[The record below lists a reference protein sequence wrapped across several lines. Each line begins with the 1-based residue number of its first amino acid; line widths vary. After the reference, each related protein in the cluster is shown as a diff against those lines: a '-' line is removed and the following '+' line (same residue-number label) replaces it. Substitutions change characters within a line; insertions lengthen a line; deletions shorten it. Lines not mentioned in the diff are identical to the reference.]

1 MWFLRAKAGFQV
13 ETGFCQKVHFLT
25 IIGRKVH
32 EHWLSVHRR
41 TLVEVLQSWSLFN
54 SHPTPQKPTVAETLF
69 VSVNSG
75 LDKKHQHVTTN
86 EEKSNMHIAKKNEEV
101 LAIGLVIVATMIVLI
116 IGINAKSLW
125 IDECLVY
132 RYINFPNAKEVL
144 KTALDAS
151 GSEKQMPLF
160 LLFAWV
166 WSRIFGL
173 SEIAMRSVNVLPAF
187 LYTIC
192 GYKIANIVCK
202 KKQVWLGT
210 MFFLLN
216 PIFIAYLNEA
226 RPYIALLAFALITVY
241 NSFYEEDF
249 NSRKNIISIHVFLLL
264 GISFHLLFVF
274 SFCIYIC
281 GILYHYK
288 SECLKLKMHIK
299 GFLYFLPLYII
310 LLGYMAFTFYYSSSS
325 SIGHTSGSVI
335 ASLVVSIYYILG
347 YGGLG
352 PSRNDLRSPSIST
365 LTPVMMILI
374 ATMSVILVLFAIAL
388 IRGVSQ
394 KPLENRPFW
403 LLTAG
408 VLLVIC
414 FCLLSIVFHYSFWER
429 HIISLSSI
437 FIVLILEVI
446 STRNMRYMAFVLL
459 FLFAVSSMNFRF
471 NYYYGNEDYKS
482 MVNDLSVNDYI
493 VMAQASDVVLE
504 YYGKQF
510 VQNEDFTD
518 PDNQVININNYSFD
532 QVNELVRQYTAEYSG
547 EKLAIV
553 LTSRTANDKC
563 QLYHQINSFGLPNE
577 TVVEYRG
584 LRCIMSE

>member
-1 MWFLRAKAGFQV
+1 
-13 ETGFCQKVHFLT
+13 
-25 IIGRKVH
+25 
-32 EHWLSVHRR
+32 
-41 TLVEVLQSWSLFN
+41 
-54 SHPTPQKPTVAETLF
+54 
-69 VSVNSG
+69 
-75 LDKKHQHVTTN
+75 
-86 EEKSNMHIAKKNEEV
+86 MHIAKKNEEV

>member
-1 MWFLRAKAGFQV
+1 
-13 ETGFCQKVHFLT
+13 
-25 IIGRKVH
+25 
-32 EHWLSVHRR
+32 
-41 TLVEVLQSWSLFN
+41 
-54 SHPTPQKPTVAETLF
+54 
-69 VSVNSG
+69 
-75 LDKKHQHVTTN
+75 
-86 EEKSNMHIAKKNEEV
+86 MHIEKKNEGV
-101 LAIGLVIVATMIVLI
+101 LALSLVIVATIITLI

-132 RYINFPNAKEVL
+132 RCINFSNVKEVL

-160 LLFAWV
+160 LLFAWA

-173 SEIAMRSVNVLPAF
+173 SEIAMRSVNIVPAF
-187 LYTIC
+187 LYTIW
-192 GYKIANIVCK
+192 GYRVANIVCK
-202 KKQVWLGT
+202 KKRVWLGS

-249 NSRKNIISIHVFLLL
+249 NSRKNIIAIHVFILL

-288 SECLKLKMHIK
+288 SGCLKLKKHIK
-299 GFLYFLPLYII
+299 GLLYFLPFYIL

-325 SIGHTSGSVI
+325 SIGNSSGSVI
-335 ASLVVSIYYILG
+335 VSLIVSIYYILG

-352 PSRNDLRSPSIST
+352 LSRNDLRGISGLGS
-365 LTPVMMILI
+365 LTPIMLILI
-374 ATMSVILVLFAIAL
+374 AALSVVLVLFAIAL
-388 IRGVSQ
+388 IKGAA
-394 KPLENRPFW
+394 KGPLKNRSFW
-403 LLTAG
+403 LLIAG
-408 VLLVIC
+408 IILIIC
-414 FCLLSIVFHYSFWER
+414 FSLLSMVFNYSFWER
-429 HIISLSSI
+429 HIISLSAI

-446 STRNMRYMAFVLL
+446 SSYNMRYMAFALL

-482 MVNDLSVNDYI
+482 VVSDLNENDYI
-493 VMAQASDVVLE
+493 VMAQASGAVLD

-510 VQNEDFTD
+510 VQSDDFTS
-518 PDNQVININNYSFD
+518 PKSQIININNYSLD
-532 QVNELVRQYTAEYSG
+532 QIKELIGEYTDKYSNARI
-547 EKLAIV
+547 AIV
-553 LTSRTANDKC
+553 LTSRTANDKY
-563 QLYHQINSFGLPNE
+563 QLYHQVDSFDLFHE

-584 LRCIMSE
+584 LKCFMSE

>member
-1 MWFLRAKAGFQV
+1 
-13 ETGFCQKVHFLT
+13 
-25 IIGRKVH
+25 
-32 EHWLSVHRR
+32 
-41 TLVEVLQSWSLFN
+41 
-54 SHPTPQKPTVAETLF
+54 
-69 VSVNSG
+69 
-75 LDKKHQHVTTN
+75 
-86 EEKSNMHIAKKNEEV
+86 MHTAKKNEGM
-101 LAIGLVIVATMIVLI
+101 LAIGLVVAATMIALI

-125 IDECLVY
+125 LDECLVY
-132 RYINFPNAKEVL
+132 RYINSPSAKEVL

-160 LLFAWV
+160 LLFAWA

-192 GYKIANIVCK
+192 GYKIAHIVCK
-202 KKQVWLGT
+202 KKQVWLGV

-274 SFCIYIC
+274 SFCICIC

-288 SECLKLKMHIK
+288 SKRFKLRIHIK
-299 GFLYFLPLYII
+299 GLLYFLPLYVI

-325 SIGHTSGSVI
+325 SIGNASGSVV
-335 ASLVVSIYYILG
+335 ASLIVSIYYILG

-352 PSRNDLRSPSIST
+352 LSRNDLRSPSLGS
-365 LTPVMMILI
+365 LTPTMMILM
-374 ATMSVILVLFAIAL
+374 AALSVVL
-388 IRGVSQ
+388 
-394 KPLENRPFW
+394 
-403 LLTAG
+403 
-408 VLLVIC
+408 VLLVIALVKSASKEPLKNRTFWLLIAGIILVLC
-414 FCLLSIVFHYSFWER
+414 FSLLSILFNYSFWER
-429 HIISLSSI
+429 HIISLSAI
-437 FIVLILEVI
+437 FIVLILEVV
-446 STRNMRYMAFVLL
+446 SARNMRYTAFVLL

-482 MVNDLSVNDYI
+482 VINDLNENNYI
-493 VMAQASDVVLE
+493 VMAQASDVVLD
-504 YYGKQF
+504 YYGKQL
-510 VQNEDFTD
+510 VQDDDFTD
-518 PDNQVININNYSFD
+518 PDNQVININNYSFE

-547 EKLAIV
+547 EKLAVV

-563 QLYHQINSFGLPNE
+563 QLYHQINSFGLPDE